1 MKVVD
6 KATGQQL
13 CAKFF
18 RRYKKRMIWKEQT
31 IKKEIEILKH
41 LDHPNICKL
50 HDYFF
55 ESNFIYLV
63 IELLEGG
70 DLLDDEFHH
79 CEDRS
84 EKSIS
89 IIMEQIL
96 SAVHYIHTRK
106 ICHRDIKV
114 ENILYKDSKL
124 KVVKLIDFGCAT
136 EFKEGI
142 PLTEQVGT
150 VYYMAPELLS
160 SNYNEKCDIWSCGV
174 LLNILFTN
182 LPPYTGN
189 SEMEIVD
196 KIKKGNYNIYQN
208 SLLEKLSDSGK
219 DLLNKML
226 CNDPKERPSA
236 WQCLNHEW
244 FLKKKEGIDL
254 LQFKEATKE
263 MLDKKPK

>member
-1 MKVVD
+1 
-6 KATGQQL
+6 
-13 CAKFF
+13 
-18 RRYKKRMIWKEQT
+18 
-31 IKKEIEILKH
+31 
-41 LDHPNICKL
+41 
-50 HDYFF
+50 
-55 ESNFIYLV
+55 
-63 IELLEGG
+63 
-70 DLLDDEFHH
+70 
-79 CEDRS
+79 
-84 EKSIS
+84 
-89 IIMEQIL
+89 
-96 SAVHYIHTRK
+96 
-106 ICHRDIKV
+106 
-114 ENILYKDSKL
+114 
-124 KVVKLIDFGCAT
+124 
-136 EFKEGI
+136 
-142 PLTEQVGT
+142 
-150 VYYMAPELLS
+150 MAPELLS

-263 MLDKKPK
+263 MLDKKPKELVETIATKYLISHITVNQDLAEAQQLFQLIDVDKSASITKEELSFFLQRIYPNKLEMNKEVDKIFSIYDFNGNGSLEYSEFLSIYIAGKKTISEDMLKKAFQALDHVNFE